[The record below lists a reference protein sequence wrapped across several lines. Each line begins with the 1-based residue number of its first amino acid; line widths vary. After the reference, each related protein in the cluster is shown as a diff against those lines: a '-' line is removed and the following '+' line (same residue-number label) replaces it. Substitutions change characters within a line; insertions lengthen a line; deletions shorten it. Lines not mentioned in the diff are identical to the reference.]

1 MTNATYT
8 QPASVDTYVKS
19 ATHNLFGANGQK
31 LRFTRSCAL
40 VAGAAGFPASQGGGQ
55 LVQLAADFG
64 QGGVGEGLNP
74 PGESGD
80 SKLIETMLPHRYSDR
95 YRRYAPISQAAYLR
109 SIHTGAGC

>member
-1 MTNATYT
+1 MP
-8 QPASVDTYVKS
+8 Q
-19 ATHNLFGANGQK
+19 
-31 LRFTRSCAL
+31 TRPFL
-40 VAGAAGFPASQGGGQ
+40 HGGAAHRGEYQGSTQRVRECHPKGS
-55 LVQLAADFG
+55 LPVA
-64 QGGVGEGLNP
+64 LNP